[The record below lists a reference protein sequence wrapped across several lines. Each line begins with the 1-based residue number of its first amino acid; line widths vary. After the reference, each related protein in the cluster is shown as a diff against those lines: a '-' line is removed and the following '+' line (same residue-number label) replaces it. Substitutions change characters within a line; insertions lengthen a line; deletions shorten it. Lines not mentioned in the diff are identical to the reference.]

1 MEAVLY
7 SPLLLLVPLLLARRL
22 PGNPLASD
30 RWDWRIDPP
39 LAVLCGAGLGLLWG
53 FWLARYHLLGEVVT
67 AADYQAYCASVTA
80 LGSPD
85 VDYWYP
91 MRSVAAGVLPW
102 LLSRSLGIL
111 DGLAAAALVSAMVL
125 AASLYLWGRALH
137 GRLAGLAAA
146 ITASAATPL
155 VLTTRHVSFYPEIAA
170 CLAAGAAGAALAVR
184 YRSWPAIA
192 AGSAGAGLA
201 LLSDTRGLIFGLPFL
216 ALVTAVALWA
226 PRRRIPGRLAA
237 LAAPLLAAWLLGGP
251 AFAPTAPLEFQLAT
265 SANDTSGAGS
275 VMSES
280 DASRGYRFGH
290 SNPLLIPS
298 TLVTLWQTSSRV
310 SDDFGD
316 REVGRRNE
324 RHRKEQVAPWLPVA
338 WTCLGLSLLALW
350 RRPWLLAGL
359 LITVLPF
366 AVSLRGTTHWE
377 VTVRYLALAYP
388 MLPLLLGVA
397 IALLAQGALRADSA
411 TAAAEGDRRPWRG
424 LLRPAAVSLFLL
436 VATLG
441 IFPSWLS
448 PAAPWRTPFESTPEA
463 LQSSRYAATGV
474 DRPSVPVNEVCMEGL
489 RADAARDLGPES
501 AIYGAG
507 DDR

>member
-1 MEAVLY
+1 
-7 SPLLLLVPLLLARRL
+7 
-22 PGNPLASD
+22 
-30 RWDWRIDPP
+30 
-39 LAVLCGAGLGLLWG
+39 
-53 FWLARYHLLGEVVT
+53 
-67 AADYQAYCASVTA
+67 
-80 LGSPD
+80 
-85 VDYWYP
+85 
-91 MRSVAAGVLPW
+91 
-102 LLSRSLGIL
+102 
-111 DGLAAAALVSAMVL
+111 
-125 AASLYLWGRALH
+125 
-137 GRLAGLAAA
+137 
-146 ITASAATPL
+146 
-155 VLTTRHVSFYPEIAA
+155 
-170 CLAAGAAGAALAVR
+170 
-184 YRSWPAIA
+184 
-192 AGSAGAGLA
+192 
-201 LLSDTRGLIFGLPFL
+201 
-216 ALVTAVALWA
+216 
-226 PRRRIPGRLAA
+226 
-237 LAAPLLAAWLLGGP
+237 
-251 AFAPTAPLEFQLAT
+251 
-265 SANDTSGAGS
+265 
-275 VMSES
+275 
-280 DASRGYRFGH
+280 
-290 SNPLLIPS
+290 
-298 TLVTLWQTSSRV
+298 
-310 SDDFGD
+310 
-316 REVGRRNE
+316 VGRRNE